1 MARSHLVQFV
11 VRSPGSLPK
20 VRAIV
25 SRFLDGDLPD
35 ETREAV
41 MLSLNEILANA
52 ITHEIGGPVVVHVS
66 RDGDR
71 VSVTVRDR
79 GTGFDPHL
87 IKVDRPP
94 DPRALGGRGL
104 YLAIQLMDSVTVY
117 SEAGTIVHMSRG
129 VRTSGRTSEPVCT
142 YASSRTVHFVH
153 PDVLGDRPDR
163 PAEQGSRGSRG
174 H

>member
-20 VRAIV
+20 VRTVV
-25 SRFLDGDLPD
+25 SRFLDGDLPE

-79 GTGFDPHL
+79 GAGFDPHL
-87 IKVDRPP
+87 IDVARPP
-94 DPRALGGRGL
+94 DPKALGGRGL

-117 SEAGTIVHMSRG
+117 SGTGTIVHMSRG
-129 VRTSGRTSEPVCT
+129 ARAPGRSSEPVCT
-142 YASSRTVHFVH
+142 YASPRTVHFVH
-153 PDVLGDRPDR
+153 PGVLGGRSDR
-163 PAEQGSRGSRG
+163 PAGKGCQGPPG